1 MQTYAPGTRVFITK
15 ATPYHI
21 NKFIHT
27 RVFFPTHLV
36 GCIFAIMYN
45 DPCAAREAT
54 SEAFHLN
61 DDDVRGMA
69 SFFPPGIVLQR
80 GKVALVAVCFF
91 L

>member
-1 MQTYAPGTRVFITK
+1 
-15 ATPYHI
+15 
-21 NKFIHT
+21 
-27 RVFFPTHLV
+27 
-36 GCIFAIMYN
+36 MYN

-80 GKVALVAVCFF
+80 GKVASVAVCFF